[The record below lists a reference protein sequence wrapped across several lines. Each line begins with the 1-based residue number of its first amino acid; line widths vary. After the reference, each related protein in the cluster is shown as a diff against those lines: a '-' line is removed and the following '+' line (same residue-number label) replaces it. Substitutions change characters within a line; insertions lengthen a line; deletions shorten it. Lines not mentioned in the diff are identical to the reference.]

1 MSESLRIASAEVVRH
16 GILHVRWSD
25 GSEGIVDLKGMI
37 ARGGVFSFLEKDA
50 AFGKVAVA
58 ADGRAVQ
65 WTDPY
70 DDIISI
76 TADALYAR
84 ANVMRDLAA

>member
-16 GILHVRWSD
+16 GILRIRWSD
-25 GSEGIVDLKGMI
+25 GSEGVVDLKGTI
-37 ARGGVFSFLEKDA
+37 ARGGVFSFLEKAA
-50 AFGKVAVA
+50 AFARVSVA
-58 ADGRAVQ
+58 ADGRAIQ

-84 ANVMRDLAA
+84 ANVVRDLAA